1 MVVVALGVPSVPVT
15 CWPKLGRL
23 ASSAM
28 AMPAVW
34 KGLRNINCVI
44 VYSLGDN
51 PNKLQCPKPAKW
63 SQIELSSNSWL
74 KIIRSEPI

>member
-1 MVVVALGVPSVPVT
+1 
-15 CWPKLGRL
+15 
-23 ASSAM
+23 
-28 AMPAVW
+28 MPAAC

-51 PNKLQCPKPAKW
+51 PNKLQCPKPTKW